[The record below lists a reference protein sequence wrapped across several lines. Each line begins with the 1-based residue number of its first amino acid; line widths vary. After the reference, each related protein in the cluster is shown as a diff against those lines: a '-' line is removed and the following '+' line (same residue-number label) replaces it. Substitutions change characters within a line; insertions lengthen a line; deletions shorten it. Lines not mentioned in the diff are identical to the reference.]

1 MIVVF
6 YFRLTPNL
14 MVLSNFVMPSS
25 DCTAQKRNQLL
36 SCNSTEKRV
45 PLAEMAASLTL
56 RLISVE
62 WKCGYDLKKMI
73 KIKKYQCKEAGMQ
86 MYIDII
92 GFTNLSYYLQEY
104 IFVHPRRMVFTVS
117 ILRNIL

>member
-1 MIVVF
+1 
-6 YFRLTPNL
+6 
-14 MVLSNFVMPSS
+14 
-25 DCTAQKRNQLL
+25 
-36 SCNSTEKRV
+36 
-45 PLAEMAASLTL
+45 
-56 RLISVE
+56 
-62 WKCGYDLKKMI
+62 MI

-104 IFVHPRRMVFTVS
+104 IFVHPQRMVFTVS

>member
-1 MIVVF
+1 
-6 YFRLTPNL
+6 

>member
-56 RLISVE
+56 RLFLSHGSARLRFEKNDKDKEIS
-62 WKCGYDLKKMI
+62 
-73 KIKKYQCKEAGMQ
+73 MQ
-86 MYIDII
+86 RGRYAD
-92 GFTNLSYYLQEY
+92 
-104 IFVHPRRMVFTVS
+104 VH
-117 ILRNIL
+117 